1 MTLKELELFYA
12 LAETPHVSQLAKRRN
27 ISQSAIS
34 LAIKS
39 LEKKLSE
46 PLFDRIG
53 KKLVLNERGRFFKE
67 RTYEHYLILKEAQY
81 CFTNHKLAGNLHIAS
96 SKSIGEFIMPQILY
110 DFLSTHED
118 VNLQH
123 AIQNS
128 ADILKAV
135 MEGRIDV
142 GFVETVCKE
151 ADLIK
156 HALGKDQLIIV
167 SSDPVLG
174 EKPYYID
181 QLFGKKWLLR
191 EEGSGTREVFLNRLG
206 PLAKKLPVFMQ
217 FHEFE
222 EVKTLLLNNK
232 EAITCI
238 SRYAVEQSLKN
249 GELFE
254 VTLHNMSFEREF
266 YMVYHKNKY
275 QSKLFETFTSFAK
288 EACATVSHSR

>member
-1 MTLKELELFYA
+1 MTFKELELFYE
-12 LAETPHVSQLAKRRN
+12 LAQNPHVSQLAKEKN
-27 ISQSAIS
+27 MSQSAVS

-53 KKLVLNERGRFFKE
+53 KKLILNERGRFFKE
-67 RTYEHYLILKEAQY
+67 KTYAHYLVLKEAQH
-81 CFTNHKLAGNLHIAS
+81 CFTDHKLAGKLHIAS

-110 DFLSTHED
+110 DFHSTHSD
-118 VNLQH
+118 VTLNH
-123 AIQNS
+123 TIRNS

-135 MEGRIDV
+135 MEGEIDV

-156 HALGKDQLIIV
+156 HTLGTDQLIVV
-167 SSDPVLG
+167 SSDPTLG
-174 EKPYYID
+174 KGTYYID
-181 QLFGKKWLLR
+181 QLFERKWLLR
-191 EEGSGTREVFLNRLG
+191 EQGSGTREVFLNKLG
-206 PLAKKLPVFMQ
+206 SLAKQLPVFME

-222 EVKTLLLNNK
+222 EVKTLLSNNK

-238 SRYAVEQSLKN
+238 SRYAVTKALKN
-249 GELFE
+249 KELYE
-254 VTLHNMSFEREF
+254 VSLHNMTFERNF

-275 QSKLFETFTSFAK
+275 QSKLFETFTDFAQKSFAK
-288 EACATVSHSR
+288 ASHSQ